1 MIFSTLRAPG
11 MKKEGITR
19 FLGYQPREDTCGE
32 NAFWEMTNGCGDR
45 FPALHTRPVRTQA
58 IKLSA
63 PRGLTANGRLCWV
76 DGQTLYYN
84 GKNVGTVEEGEKRF
98 VNMGAWILIFP
109 DKVRFS
115 IRDETLTPLEAEFVT
130 TGDTLVTLCAESGEE
145 YSYTASDTAPDAP
158 VSGEVWLDTSGE
170 EDVLK
175 VYSGD
180 SGLWSAMTGTFL
192 RLESPGIGVNFAVYD
207 GITLQN
213 AGAFDGSYIL
223 RGKTDNS
230 LILSGLTEQSETLP
244 PGVRVSRRLPSM
256 DFVCEYGNRLW
267 GCSNEEHAIYA
278 SRLGD
283 PTNFYAF
290 EGISTD
296 SYALTVGTPGD
307 FTGCAAFGSSVVFFK
322 EDALHRIYGM
332 QPSQF
337 QLVTSHAPGVKKGC
351 EKSLALGSGTLYYK
365 GPDGVYAYAG
375 GQPVRMDPDFS
386 GLPLQGARGIYAGG
400 TYYLMGKEPGGACH
414 LLRYEEERGQWYRED
429 DSDVLDFAAMGGEM
443 WFLRRDGALI
453 RTGGGGSPTLLETDV
468 LQEEGAVPFTFV
480 TGKIGMKAADRKFYR
495 RLQVRLRLAPG
506 AVCRVALSRDGGAWE
521 ERLTLTGEDTVSRTL
536 PVVPGRCDTCRLRF
550 CGTGDVTLLGIY
562 RIREGGSEL

>member
-1 MIFSTLRAPG
+1 
-11 MKKEGITR
+11 
-19 FLGYQPREDTCGE
+19 
-32 NAFWEMTNGCGDR
+32 
-45 FPALHTRPVRTQA
+45 
-58 IKLSA
+58 
-63 PRGLTANGRLCWV
+63 
-76 DGQTLYYN
+76 
-84 GKNVGTVEEGEKRF
+84 
-98 VNMGAWILIFP
+98 
-109 DKVRFS
+109 
-115 IRDETLTPLEAEFVT
+115 
-130 TGDTLVTLCAESGEE
+130 
-145 YSYTASDTAPDAP
+145 
-158 VSGEVWLDTSGE
+158 
-170 EDVLK
+170 
-175 VYSGD
+175 
-180 SGLWSAMTGTFL
+180 
-192 RLESPGIGVNFAVYD
+192 
-207 GITLQN
+207 
-213 AGAFDGSYIL
+213 
-223 RGKTDNS
+223 
-230 LILSGLTEQSETLP
+230 
-244 PGVRVSRRLPSM
+244 M

-375 GQPVRMDPDFS
+375 GQPVRIDPDFS

-429 DSDVLDFAAMGGEM
+429 DSDVLDFAAMGGEV

-453 RTGGGGSPTLLETDV
+453 RTGGEGTPTLLETDV

-480 TGKIGMKAADRKFYR
+480 TGKIGMKAAGR
-495 RLQVRLRLAPG
+495 VPG
-506 AVCRVALSRDGGAWE
+506 G
-521 ERLTLTGEDTVSRTL
+521 
-536 PVVPGRCDTCRLRF
+536 PVPGRRGLGGEADADRRRHGFPHAAGGPRAVRHLPPALLRNR
-550 CGTGDVTLLGIY
+550 GRDPAWHLPDPGRGQ
-562 RIREGGSEL
+562 

>member
-175 VYSGD
+175 V
-180 SGLWSAMTGTFL
+180 
-192 RLESPGIGVNFAVYD
+192 
-207 GITLQN
+207 
-213 AGAFDGSYIL
+213 
-223 RGKTDNS
+223 
-230 LILSGLTEQSETLP
+230 
-244 PGVRVSRRLPSM
+244 
-256 DFVCEYGNRLW
+256 
-267 GCSNEEHAIYA
+267 
-278 SRLGD
+278 
-283 PTNFYAF
+283 
-290 EGISTD
+290 
-296 SYALTVGTPGD
+296 
-307 FTGCAAFGSSVVFFK
+307 
-322 EDALHRIYGM
+322 
-332 QPSQF
+332 
-337 QLVTSHAPGVKKGC
+337 
-351 EKSLALGSGTLYYK
+351 
-365 GPDGVYAYAG
+365 
-375 GQPVRMDPDFS
+375 
-386 GLPLQGARGIYAGG
+386 
-400 TYYLMGKEPGGACH
+400 
-414 LLRYEEERGQWYRED
+414 
-429 DSDVLDFAAMGGEM
+429 
-443 WFLRRDGALI
+443 
-453 RTGGGGSPTLLETDV
+453 
-468 LQEEGAVPFTFV
+468 
-480 TGKIGMKAADRKFYR
+480 
-495 RLQVRLRLAPG
+495 
-506 AVCRVALSRDGGAWE
+506 
-521 ERLTLTGEDTVSRTL
+521 
-536 PVVPGRCDTCRLRF
+536 
-550 CGTGDVTLLGIY
+550 
-562 RIREGGSEL
+562 